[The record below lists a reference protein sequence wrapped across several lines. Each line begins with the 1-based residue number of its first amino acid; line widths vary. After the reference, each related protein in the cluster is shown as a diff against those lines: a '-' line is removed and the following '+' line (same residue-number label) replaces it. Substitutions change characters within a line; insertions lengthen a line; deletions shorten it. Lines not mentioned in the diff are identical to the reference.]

1 MRFSPPPPTTLRDL
15 SHAIERVQNRFAA
28 ARPDAPDAVPTG
40 WPGVDHALG
49 GLRRQV
55 VHEWLADPHPAG
67 FNAPLALLAHLAAQ
81 AQRQTDHA
89 RLAVWIGRPCWPHP
103 RALPAPLLERSIFV
117 DASDRAERVWA
128 TDLCLRSPAAGVVIA
143 DARALDMS
151 SSRRLQLA
159 AGAGDALALL
169 ARPWRERH
177 RISAAWTRW
186 RAEPEPSDTP
196 SPRWAIQLLRCKGM
210 QPDEE
215 RTRWS
220 VLRDDATGD
229 VRVVPDAPDRS
240 APTVRPARLAL
251 A

>member
-1 MRFSPPPPTTLRDL
+1 MRLAAPSPTTLNQL
-15 SHAIERVQNRFAA
+15 SEAIDRVQSRFATA
-28 ARPDAPDAVPTG
+28 HPSTPDAVPTG
-40 WPGVDHALG
+40 WPGVDAATG
-49 GLRRQV
+49 GLRRRAI
-55 VHEWLADPHPAG
+55 HEWLADPHPAG
-67 FNAPLALLAHLAAQ
+67 FAAPLGLLAHLAAR
-81 AQRQTDHA
+81 AQNQTDHTQ
-89 RLAVWIGRPCWPHP
+89 LVTWIGRACWPHP
-103 RALPAPLLERSIFV
+103 RALPAPLLERSVFV

-128 TDLCLRSPAAGVVIA
+128 TDLCLRSPATGVVVA

-159 AGAGDALALL
+159 AGTGSALALL

-177 RISAAWTRW
+177 RISAARTRW
-186 RAEPEPSDTP
+186 RAEPEPSDTT
-196 SPRWAIQLLRCKGM
+196 SPRWAIRLLRCKGM

-220 VLRDDATGD
+220 VHRDDATGD

-240 APTVRPARLAL
+240 APAVRPARLAL